1 MRLPTFASGT
11 PAIVFAEHGWDALLD
26 VLSPK
31 RKLLKELR
39 VRWGAH
45 GDKIG
50 FLASRYFEL
59 IRAESPRP
67 KVDNKTW
74 ADLEFPEI
82 FARMDTTVTPV
93 GSQVLFA
100 QLRDYVD
107 DPDMLA
113 RRYADYAELARDASL
128 RERIQLRLAKLKDDS
143 NADIAELLFGGL
155 VEKPAHP
162 VLIRA
167 WSFAALALLVLVAV
181 TGWSAWIWL
190 PVLPINAV
198 ILIRAAAR
206 QHQEVEAMKRCI
218 GLVDVADK
226 LAVMHKQHPAQPQL
240 AGLHTEAPQRNAVRK
255 GLFWL
260 SVMRWAANP
269 ELLIPPVVVGILN
282 FLFLT
287 ELVVHAGTIER
298 FFRIR
303 SKLSATFE
311 LVGEIDAAIAVASC
325 LQQYPRHCAPRL
337 VDERALAI
345 ADGCHPLLPG
355 GVTNSVRLARQSALI
370 TGSNMAGKTTFIKML
385 ACNAILGQTVGFC
398 LASAATIPR
407 ATVMASIHGLHSV
420 ASGKSHYFTE
430 IETIDAFIREST
442 SGRTR
447 ILVIDE
453 PFSGTNTIERIAV
466 ARAVLEALDSR
477 AVVLVTTHDVELQA
491 MLGGRYVLYHFQEN
505 PDAEGWFDYRLRPG
519 PATERNAI
527 RLLDRLG
534 FPRDITASALAY
546 AGTSG
551 TRDTANQASAAINS
565 GNA

>member
-1 MRLPTFASGT
+1 MRPPAFAKGATAPARQLWGT
-11 PAIVFAEHGWDALLD
+11 LLD

-31 RKLLKELR
+31 RKLLRELR
-39 VRWGAH
+39 ARWGAQ
-45 GDKIG
+45 GDKSG

-59 IRAESPRP
+59 TRDESPTAQ
-67 KVDNKTW
+67 VDDKTW

-82 FARMDTTVTPV
+82 FARMDTAVTPV
-93 GSQVLFA
+93 GSQVLFS
-100 QLRDYVD
+100 QLRGYVD
-107 DPDMLA
+107 DPTVLA
-113 RRYADYAELARDASL
+113 ARYASYAELARDTPL
-128 RERIQLRLAKLKDDS
+128 RETIQLRLARLKDDS
-143 NADIAELLFGGL
+143 NTDIAELLFGEL

-162 VLIRA
+162 SLIRA
-167 WSFAALALLVLVAV
+167 WSLVTIALLALVAAA
-181 TGWSAWIWL
+181 GWSAWIWL

-206 QHQEVEAMKRCI
+206 QHREVEAMKRCI
-218 GLVDVADK
+218 GLLDVADK
-226 LAVMHKQHPAQPQL
+226 LAALHTKHPAQPQL
-240 AGLHTEAPQRNAVRK
+240 AGLHDEAPQRSAVRK

-260 SVMRWAANP
+260 SVMRWASNP

-303 SKLSATFE
+303 RKLSATFE
-311 LVGEIDAAIAVASC
+311 LVGEIDAAIALASS
-325 LQQYPRHCAPRL
+325 LQQYRRHCSPRL
-337 VDERALAI
+337 VDARTLAF
-345 ADGCHPLLPG
+345 ADGCHPLLPT
-355 GVTNSVRLARQSALI
+355 GVTNSVRLAQQSALV

-398 LASAATIPR
+398 LAAAATIPR

-430 IETIDAFIREST
+430 IETIDSFIRGGT
-442 SGRTR
+442 PGRSCV
-447 ILVIDE
+447 LVIDE
-453 PFSGTNTIERIAV
+453 PFSGTNTVERIAV
-466 ARAVLEALDSR
+466 ARAVLEVLEPKAI
-477 AVVLVTTHDVELQA
+477 VLVTTHDVELQA
-491 MLGGRYVLYHFQEN
+491 MLGGRYALYHFQEN
-505 PDAEGWFDYRLRPG
+505 PDAEGYFDYRLRPG

-534 FPRDITASALAY
+534 FPHDITASALAY
-546 AGTSG
+546 AGAG
-551 TRDTANQASAAINS
+551 LERDIANKTPAALRS